1 MDRENRFCGEVRRRI
16 EAPGWDLRRPL
27 RIRFLRRAPR
37 RADRRATRN
46 TEERPTET
54 TRISTFQVRLQSA
67 MGVARSARRGCIKF
81 LWRNWGKWVAWRES
95 LRRHEAM
102 TRSLPE
108 PQTEFQRQAMER
120 VYLLACEMEA
130 VSAAA
135 PDGQVIHQLEKL
147 LLTQGRD
154 FQRQLLEDK
163 MQYTADEVV
172 KKGGP
177 HEPVRAVRRDGT
189 KDRRREPS

>member
-1 MDRENRFCGEVRRRI
+1 
-16 EAPGWDLRRPL
+16 
-27 RIRFLRRAPR
+27 
-37 RADRRATRN
+37 
-46 TEERPTET
+46 
-54 TRISTFQVRLQSA
+54 
-67 MGVARSARRGCIKF
+67 
-81 LWRNWGKWVAWRES
+81 
-95 LRRHEAM
+95 M

-108 PQTEFQRQAMER
+108 PQTEFQRLAMER

-177 HEPVRAVRRDGT
+177 HEPVRAVTRDGT